1 MTIPGKR
8 RSRSK
13 GRRGRA
19 HLALTKKKLI
29 KCPKCGKA
37 TVPHQVCAAC
47 GSYKGKEVVK
57 LKTKKKKE
65 GKK

>member
-1 MTIPGKR
+1 MPVPAKR

-19 HLALTKKKLI
+19 HQALIKKELI
-29 KCPKCGKA
+29 KCPKCSKL
-37 TVPHQVCAAC
+37 TMPHRVCPSC
-47 GSYKGKEVVK
+47 GSYGGKEIVK

-65 GKK
+65 KK